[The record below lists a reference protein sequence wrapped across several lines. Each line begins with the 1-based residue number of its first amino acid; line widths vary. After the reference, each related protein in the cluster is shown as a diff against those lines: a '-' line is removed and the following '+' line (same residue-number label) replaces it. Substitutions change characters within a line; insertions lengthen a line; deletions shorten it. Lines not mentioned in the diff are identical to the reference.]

1 MLEID
6 HFYLALNLNF
16 LVIFFQ
22 KAVYLMM
29 NWDRG
34 MKLKPGEAPNSK
46 FSDYVRRSLI
56 SQTTN
61 EFFKFENR
69 TEKILSF
76 RAIIV

>member
-1 MLEID
+1 
-6 HFYLALNLNF
+6 
-16 LVIFFQ
+16 
-22 KAVYLMM
+22 
-29 NWDRG
+29 

-76 RAIIV
+76 LAIIV